1 MSDHDHEHHDPGHSH
16 ESAPVPPLIPDDA
29 GSQALSEALK
39 SSFAIVK
46 VVMGILLVLFLG
58 SGFFTVRSQEK
69 AVILRLGRP
78 VGEGSKAL
86 LGAGAH
92 WAFPYPI
99 DEVVKIPIT
108 ELQTVEST
116 VGWYFLTPEQKF
128 TGIDPPYVPPS
139 LNPAIDGYTIT
150 GDTNIIHTRATLTY
164 RIDDPVHFAF
174 DFVSAPNAVQDALDN
189 ALIYASARFAVD
201 DVLTR
206 DRTRFQ
212 EVVQARV
219 TDLVRQEKLGIVV
232 DQCSVVSIPPRQCKD
247 AFDAVLTAVSTR
259 DTVHNDALKYENEV
273 VTKAEAESANRTN
286 VAETERVRLVS
297 SVRAEADRFSAL
309 LPKYQA
315 NPSLFVNLL
324 LSKEIGRVLTNVEDK
339 IYLPERADGK
349 TRELR
354 LQLSREPLAPA
365 AEPGNP

>member
-1 MSDHDHEHHDPGHSH
+1 MSDHDHEHHDDGHSH
-16 ESAPVPPLIPDDA
+16 GAAPVPPVNPDDA
-29 GSQALSEALK
+29 GSQALSEALR
-39 SSFAIVK
+39 SSFAIVQ
-46 VVMGILLVLFLG
+46 VVMFVLFILFLG

-116 VGWYFLTPEQKF
+116 VGWYFVTPEQKF
-128 TGIDPPYVPPS
+128 ARIEPPAGPS

-150 GDTNIIHTRATLTY
+150 GDRNIIHTSATLTY
-164 RIDDPVHFAF
+164 RIDDPVHFKF
-174 DFVSAPNAVQDALDN
+174 DFVSGSNAVQDALDN
-189 ALIYASARFAVD
+189 SLIYASARFAVD

-206 DRTRFQ
+206 ERTRFQ
-212 EVVQARV
+212 ELVQARV
-219 TDLVRQEKLGIVV
+219 TELVREENLGVIV
-232 DQCSVVSIPPRQCKD
+232 DQCSVVSIPPRQCKE
-247 AFDAVLTAVSTR
+247 AFDAVLTAASIR

-273 VTKAEAESANRTN
+273 LTRADAESANRTN

-297 SVRAEADRFSAL
+297 SVRAEADRFTAL
-309 LPKYQA
+309 LPKYQT

-324 LSKEIGRVLTNVEDK
+324 LSKETGRVLSNVEDK
-339 IYLPERADGK
+339 IFLPERADGK

-354 LQLSREPLAPA
+354 LQLSREPLMPA
-365 AEPGNP
+365 QEPANP